1 MRNIPYFDAH
11 CDTISRRDMD
21 SLRNY
26 TGHLDLTRLSGFKTA
41 GQIFAIFA
49 PSGYFKPEEI
59 WPVTCRQHER
69 FVREIE
75 ANSDI
80 AMHCRTA
87 SDAKKAFAENK
98 VAAFLSIE
106 GAELLNCDMNLLDE
120 VADWG
125 VRAINLTWNYPNAV
139 SGTNAQETDRGLS
152 ELGRRFVKEAQKRNI
167 LMDVSHLSEPGFW
180 DLMEITNAPVIA
192 SHSNAKALCPHSRNL
207 TDAQIKAL
215 VENKGFAGLNVY
227 SLFVGERADM
237 DELIAHVE
245 RFWELGGE
253 DVLGLGGDWDGCD
266 SVAGGLTGIQD
277 LPKLYE
283 ALYRRNYSEQL
294 LHKFFSDNLL
304 RVLG

>member
-1 MRNIPYFDAH
+1 MTNTLILAFLGSSFVLILYLY
-11 CDTISRRDMD
+11 SMNL
-21 SLRNY
+21 SL
-26 TGHLDLTRLSGFKTA
+26 HQLLS
-41 GQIFAIFA
+41 
-49 PSGYFKPEEI
+49 S
-59 WPVTCRQHER
+59 
-69 FVREIE
+69 
-75 ANSDI
+75 
-80 AMHCRTA
+80 
-87 SDAKKAFAENK
+87 
-98 VAAFLSIE
+98 AFLSIE
-106 GAELLNCDMNLLDE
+106 GAELLNCDVNLLDE

-152 ELGRRFVKEAQKRNI
+152 ELGRRFVREAQKRNI

-245 RFWELGGE
+245 RFWELDGE